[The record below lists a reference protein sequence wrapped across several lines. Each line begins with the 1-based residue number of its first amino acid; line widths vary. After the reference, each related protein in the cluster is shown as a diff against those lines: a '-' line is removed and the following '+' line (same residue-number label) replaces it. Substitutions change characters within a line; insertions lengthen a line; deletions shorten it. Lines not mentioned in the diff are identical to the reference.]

1 VELTT
6 AATALAVVIAGLMA
20 SSTLVLTGIRLLL
33 VSHLRGSAREAHEAA
48 RALVLS
54 GGFLALVVVVA
65 ARAARLLDDTS
76 STIPSVPL
84 LPATEVVAASGAV
97 LVLVDVWSWSRRDAS
112 SQADQPAES
121 RLDGPR

>member
-54 GGFLALVVVVA
+54 GGLLALVVVVA
-65 ARAARLLDDTS
+65 ARAAHLLDDTS

-84 LPATEVVAASGAV
+84 LPATELVAASGAV
-97 LVLVDVWSWSRRDAS
+97 LLIVDVWWWSRRHRS
-112 SQADQPAES
+112 SEADQPAES
-121 RLDGPR
+121 RQDGPW